1 MSRLCRHTPSMA
13 LHLDVNP
20 DRPWRAHVPV
30 DTAFYES
37 IYDTFGKES
46 SIGHAV
52 TSLIFF
58 FAKTCIHVGRVE
70 LARQHCSLVIYL

>member
-1 MSRLCRHTPSMA
+1 MA

-58 FAKTCIHVGRVE
+58 FAKTRIPGSN
-70 LARQHCSLVIYL
+70 LQ